1 LHYEPKSALIGGK
14 NGLIHFD
21 KIFFDAKSCLRP
33 DGYLIFEH
41 GFDQQEQII
50 SLSKKY
56 LFNLVTPINDLQGH
70 NRGLV
75 FRK

>member
-1 LHYEPKSALIGGK
+1 MQNDLT
-14 NGLIHFD
+14 HFE
-21 KIFFDAKSCLRP
+21 KQYFDAKKCLRP

-56 LFNLVTPINDLQGH
+56 LFNLVTLINDLQGH
-70 NRGLV
+70 DRGLV
-75 FRK
+75 FKK